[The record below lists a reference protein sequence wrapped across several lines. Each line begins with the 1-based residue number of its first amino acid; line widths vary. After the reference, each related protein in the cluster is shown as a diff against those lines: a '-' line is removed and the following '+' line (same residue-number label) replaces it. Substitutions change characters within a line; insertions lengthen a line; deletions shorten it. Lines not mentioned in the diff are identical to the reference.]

1 MTAGKQQ
8 PAGERTQIRVLLADD
23 HALVRRGFKLMLEA
37 QPDLGVVG
45 EAADG
50 EQAVELAG
58 RLRPDVVLMDLH
70 MPGMD
75 GVRATELITAG
86 LPQVRVLALSTFDL
100 DENVVAA
107 LRAGA
112 AGFLPKDV
120 SPEELIEGVRVV
132 HRGESA
138 VAPRLLTRL
147 ISTFVRNNPPRT
159 DSTGTVPTG
168 TVPTGTVP
176 AGTVSAGTEPAR
188 RPGLPELTAR
198 EREILV
204 LIARGRSNTEIAAE
218 LAVSPST
225 VKNHVTSLFA
235 KIGARDRAQAVIAAY
250 EAGLVRPGE

>member
-1 MTAGKQQ
+1 MIK
-8 PAGERTQIRVLLADD
+8 VLLVDD
-23 HALVRRGFKLMLEA
+23 HELVRKGFKLMLDA

-50 EQAVELAG
+50 AEAVELSRA
-58 RLRPDVVLMDLH
+58 LRPDVVLMDLH
-70 MPGMD
+70 MPGLD
-75 GVRATELITAG
+75 GVRATELITAE
-86 LPQVRVLALSTFDL
+86 LPEVRVLALSTFDL

-112 AGFLPKDV
+112 GGFLPKDV

-138 VAPRLLTRL
+138 VAPRLLSRL
-147 ISTFVRNNPPRT
+147 IGTFVRASRARP
-159 DSTGTVPTG
+159 
-168 TVPTGTVP
+168 VP
-176 AGTVSAGTEPAR
+176 AELAGLTE
-188 RPGLPELTAR
+188 R

-218 LAVSPST
+218 LSVSPST

-235 KIGARDRAQAVIAAY
+235 KIDARDRAQAVIAAY
-250 EAGLVRPGE
+250 EAGLIRPGE

>member
-1 MTAGKQQ
+1 MTAGERR
-8 PAGERTQIRVLLADD
+8 PAGERGPVGRGQGEQRPAEEPAPIRVLLADD
-23 HALVRRGFKLMLEA
+23 HALVRRGFKLMLDA

-147 ISTFVRNNPPRT
+147 ISTFVRAAR
-159 DSTGTVPTG
+159 
-168 TVPTGTVP
+168 P
-176 AGTVSAGTEPAR
+176 AGRPRTEPAR
-188 RPGLPELTAR
+188 PEGLPELTAR

-204 LIARGRSNTEIAAE
+204 LIARGRSNAEIAAE

>member
-1 MTAGKQQ
+1 M
-8 PAGERTQIRVLLADD
+8 IRVLLADD
-23 HALVRRGFKLMLEA
+23 HGLVRTGFRLMLDA
-37 QPDLGVVG
+37 QPDLSVVG
-45 EAADG
+45 EAGDG
-50 EQAVELAG
+50 AEAVDLAR

-70 MPGMD
+70 MPNLD
-75 GVRATELITAG
+75 GVRATELITVA
-86 LPQVRVLALSTFDL
+86 LPEVRVLALSTFDL

-112 AGFLPKDV
+112 DGFLPKDV

-147 ISTFVRNNPPRT
+147 IGTFVRASRTPPA
-159 DSTGTVPTG
+159 PTRQ
-168 TVPTGTVP
+168 
-176 AGTVSAGTEPAR
+176 AGLAGLTE
-188 RPGLPELTAR
+188 R

-204 LIARGRSNTEIAAE
+204 LIARGRSNAEIAAG

-235 KIGARDRAQAVIAAY
+235 KLGVRDRAQAVIVAY

>member
-1 MTAGKQQ
+1 MIT
-8 PAGERTQIRVLLADD
+8 VLLVDD
-23 HALVRRGFKLMLEA
+23 HELVRKGFRLMLDA
-37 QPDLGVVG
+37 QPDLSVVG

-50 EQAVELAG
+50 ERAVELSR

-70 MPGMD
+70 MPGLD
-75 GVRATELITAG
+75 GVRATELITSE
-86 LPQVRVLALSTFDL
+86 LPGVRVLALSTFDL

-112 AGFLPKDV
+112 DGFLPKDV

-147 ISTFVRNNPPRT
+147 IGTFVRASRPPAAP
-159 DSTGTVPTG
+159 VPR
-168 TVPTGTVP
+168 VLE
-176 AGTVSAGTEPAR
+176 ALTE
-188 RPGLPELTAR
+188 R

-204 LIARGRSNTEIAAE
+204 LIARGRSNTEIAGE

-235 KIGARDRAQAVIAAY
+235 KIGVRDRAQAVIAAY
-250 EAGLVRPGE
+250 EAALIKPGD

>member
-1 MTAGKQQ
+1 MIT
-8 PAGERTQIRVLLADD
+8 VLLVDD
-23 HALVRRGFKLMLEA
+23 HALVRMGFRLMLDA
-37 QPDLGVVG
+37 QPDIDVVG
-45 EAADG
+45 EAGDG
-50 EQAVELAG
+50 EGAVELSR
-58 RLRPDVVLMDLH
+58 RLRPGVVLMDLH

-75 GVRATELITAG
+75 GVRATELITAE
-86 LPQVRVLALSTFDL
+86 LPGVRVLALSTFDL

-147 ISTFVRNNPPRT
+147 IGTFVR
-159 DSTGTVPTG
+159 G
-168 TVPTGTVP
+168 P
-176 AGTVSAGTEPAR
+176 ASRSAPAALSGLTE
-188 RPGLPELTAR
+188 R

-204 LIARGRSNTEIAAE
+204 LIARGRSNAEIAAG

-235 KIGARDRAQAVIAAY
+235 KIGVRDRAQAVIIAY
-250 EAGLVRPGE
+250 EAALIHPGE